1 MKKTL
6 RIFALTLVAVML
18 CLTLASCGGPNADPD
33 KAVEAL
39 KENDV
44 AWAVKDEYGVPA
56 ALKLAGVDG
65 VDCVVTGT
73 GKIDDKYA
81 HVTIVYFDEAAD
93 AKEAYE
99 KVEDFAEN
107 YKKEAEDSDW
117 VIKKSGKM
125 IYYGTKDAIKAAK

>member
-39 KENDV
+39 KANDV

>member
-6 RIFALTLVAVML
+6 RILALTLVTVML

-33 KAVEAL
+33 KAVAAL
-39 KENDV
+39 KENGV
-44 AWAVKDEYGVPA
+44 TWAVKDEYGVPA

-81 HVTIVYFDEAAD
+81 HVTVIYFDEAED

-99 KVEDFAEN
+99 KVEKYAET
-107 YKKEAEDSDW
+107 YKKDAEDSDW
-117 VIKKSGKM
+117 VFKKSGKT
-125 IYYGTKDAIKAAK
+125 IYFGTKDAIKAAK